1 MNNDNNNNILHQ
13 IPSEARIKKEL
24 KRNLFGKRLFCP
36 HCGSGQIKKYEKR
49 YHCKTCRKHFSL
61 TSASWLKGAKLP
73 LQTIWLLLWAW
84 ITKVPV
90 DQASKLAGVS
100 EVTSRRWYD
109 KFRNNLPKDKLDNIR
124 LEGVV
129 QMDEAYRGSKNS
141 KYSLVGAKQKAQKGE
156 KRRIAIKVLHKS
168 SVDRRDAIEFISQ
181 YVVPNSIFNTDGAGI
196 YKGIENWWKLDH
208 HCEYHNR
215 WEFTLTSEIEGL
227 WGNLTTFIRRMYH
240 HVTESTIESIVEEF
254 LSRSMYPEW
263 FYTPST
269 FLEISLIKV
278 KKLKRPEWRGQ
289 YQAKKKRKK
298 NFFLSIPDFQFKIPE
313 ESLTFVPY

>member
-84 ITKVPV
+84 ITKIPV

-289 YQAKKKRKK
+289 YQTKKKRKK